1 MLSAKE
7 LKDYRLLRNLSLRD
21 VARYCNVS
29 AQMIGSVERYEYTLT
44 ESTYREIVKG
54 INTAYQ
60 AMINGTFDKD
70 KAQERE
76 EVKRKQEVKA
86 AANTETA
93 ATTTKRKTKTSA
105 KTAGSDKT

>member
-44 ESTYREIVKG
+44 ESTYHEIVKG

-60 AMINGTFDKD
+60 AMINGTFEKD

-76 EVKRKQEVKA
+76 EAKNKQVAKM

-93 ATTTKRKTKTSA
+93 APTKRKIKTSA

>member
-29 AQMIGSVERYEYTLT
+29 AQMIGSIERYEYTLT
-44 ESTYREIVKG
+44 EKTYREIVKG
-54 INTAYQ
+54 INAAYQ
-60 AMINGTFDKD
+60 AMVNRTFDRD

-76 EVKRKQEVKA
+76 AAKRKQKNVKRG
-86 AANTETA
+86 E
-93 ATTTKRKTKTSA
+93 
-105 KTAGSDKT
+105 

>member
-76 EVKRKQEVKA
+76 EAKKKQVAKTV
-86 AANTETA
+86 ANTETA
-93 ATTTKRKTKTSA
+93 AVTKRKIKTSA
-105 KTAGSDKT
+105 KIAGSDKT